1 MTAVDSTE
9 KASDPEPTPAPAGAG
24 AAKPS
29 PGPEPDAGAAPA
41 GPDPGSIV
49 HGIGIGI
56 TLLAVLV
63 LGFAGY
69 LYYLSGVQEART
81 QTTLYARLSGEL
93 GNAVAPLGS
102 PTPGS
107 PVAVLNAPAI
117 GLHNQV
123 VVEGTSPENLT
134 LGPGHLRDTP
144 LPGQAGIAV
153 LYGRRATFGA
163 PFARVPQ
170 LRPGDEI
177 TVTTGQGIARYRVKL
192 IGDSQRPI
200 LINPAPNQLLL
211 LTADS
216 ALLPSHYI
224 EVSANL
230 TSAPQPNPGG
240 RPAVSSAELA
250 LGNDPTTLILT
261 LAWGLALVFV
271 SVGGTIAAARW
282 SRWPAYMA
290 AVPIA
295 LVVVWNLYESLAA
308 LLPNIY

>member
-1 MTAVDSTE
+1 VTAIESAE
-9 KASDPEPTPAPAGAG
+9 KADAPGPPASAGG
-24 AAKPS
+24 EAAQPS
-29 PGPEPDAGAAPA
+29 PGPTPNA
-41 GPDPGSIV
+41 GPESPGPSAGDIA

-56 TLLAVLV
+56 TLLALLV

-69 LYYLSGVQEART
+69 LYFLSGVQEART

-93 GNAVAPLGS
+93 GNALAPLGS

-117 GLHNQV
+117 GLHNEV

-134 LGPGHLRDTP
+134 NGPGHLRDTP

-170 LRPGDEI
+170 LRPSDKI
-177 TVTTGQGIARYRVKL
+177 TVTTGQGIATYQVKL

-216 ALLPSHYI
+216 AFLPSHYI
-224 EVSANL
+224 AVSASL

-240 RPAVSSAELA
+240 RPAVSTAEAA

-261 LAWGLALVFV
+261 LAWGMALVFV
-271 SVGGTIAAARW
+271 SVAGTIAAARW

-290 AVPIA
+290 TVPIA
-295 LVVVWNLYESLAA
+295 FAVVWNLYQSIAA